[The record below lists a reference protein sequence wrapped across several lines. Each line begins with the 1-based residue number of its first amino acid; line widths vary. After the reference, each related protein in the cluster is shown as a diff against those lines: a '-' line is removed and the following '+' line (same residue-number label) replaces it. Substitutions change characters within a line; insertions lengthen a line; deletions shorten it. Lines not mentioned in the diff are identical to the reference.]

1 MVTMHTP
8 SKQGNLCQLKEGTK
22 GKQLPVFEM
31 LPILLN
37 LIQSH
42 VIHMLVGSMI
52 SVFINLKADV
62 FLMVVVMTMMTIV
75 RLMMMKKKNILDT
88 VWAHMLKWGEKH
100 KVTSLH

>member
-1 MVTMHTP
+1 
-8 SKQGNLCQLKEGTK
+8 
-22 GKQLPVFEM
+22 M

-37 LIQSH
+37 LIQSR

-62 FLMVVVMTMMTIV
+62 FLMVVVMTMMTMV

-88 VWAHMLKWGEKH
+88 VWAHMLKWGEMH